1 MGSLIFPPYLQEG
14 DHIII
19 LSPSSKIDKSLIKGA
34 VKLLQSWGF
43 KVDISKHAAS
53 AHGTY
58 AGTDSQRLED
68 LQSALDDE
76 KAKAILCS
84 RGGYGAV
91 HLVGKL
97 DFTRFHKHPKWLI
110 GFSDITAL
118 HNVIQQN
125 GYASLHAP
133 MARHL
138 TVEAEKDFC
147 TLALKDILM
156 GHTTATT
163 AEALKAD
170 QTEFGYTC
178 PAHKLNH
185 KGTAKGILRGGNM
198 SVFYGLRGTP
208 YDIPA
213 EGTILFIEDVGE
225 RPHSIERMMYNL
237 KLGGVLD
244 KLSGLIIGQFTE
256 YEENKSLG
264 KDLYGALADIV
275 KEYNYPICFNFPV
288 GHVTMNLP
296 LIEGAE
302 VTLTIESKDV
312 KLNFNKD

>member
-68 LQSALDDE
+68 LQSALDDQ

-138 TVEAEKDFC
+138 TVEAENDFC

-198 SVFYGLRGTP
+198 SVFYGLRGTL